1 MQGSSFTVVY
11 DACVLYPAPLRDLLM
26 WLALTDLFQA
36 KWTEKI
42 HEEWM
47 NNILKNRPDIT
58 YKQLERTKQLMN
70 QNVRDCLVTGYEPLI
85 EGLELPDADDRHI
98 LAAAIK
104 SNAEVIVTFNLKDF
118 PSQNIS
124 QYGIEAQHPDQF
136 ILHLIDLNSQLVC
149 QVVKNQL
156 NTLKNPPM
164 ILEELLEVL
173 RKQQLFQSVIILRE
187 LLF

>member
-1 MQGSSFTVVY
+1 MKKNSVIISISCFKHEFFLFPVASSLF
-11 DACVLYPAPLRDLLM
+11 PL
-26 WLALTDLFQA
+26 
-36 KWTEKI
+36 
-42 HEEWM
+42 
-47 NNILKNRPDIT
+47 N
-58 YKQLERTKQLMN
+58 
-70 QNVRDCLVTGYEPLI
+70 
-85 EGLELPDADDRHI
+85 
-98 LAAAIK
+98 
-104 SNAEVIVTFNLKDF
+104 FNLKDF

-149 QVVKNQL
+149 QAVKNQL